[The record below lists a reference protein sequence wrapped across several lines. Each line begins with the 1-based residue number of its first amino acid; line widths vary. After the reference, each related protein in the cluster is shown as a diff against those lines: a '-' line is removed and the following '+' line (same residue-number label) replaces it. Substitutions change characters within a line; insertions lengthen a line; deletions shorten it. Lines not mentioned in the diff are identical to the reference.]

1 MVYRLEFLSIGS
13 LFLDLLVFMALWY
26 LRFLKSIGLDDMWLL
41 FLRFNAN
48 DGKMKIKAMLPGT
61 LTSEIVSGKI
71 QNLGLIRLLDYT
83 ANEIPGKSGEK

>member
-1 MVYRLEFLSIGS
+1 MV
-13 LFLDLLVFMALWY
+13 
-26 LRFLKSIGLDDMWLL
+26 L

-48 DGKMKIKAMLPGT
+48 DGKTKIKAMLPAT

-83 ANEIPGKSGEK
+83 PNDIPGKSGEK